1 MTDPELEQKVLEL
14 HTQGHSLRMIQDM
27 LNISRESA
35 RLILEAHNYSP
46 KWFKRNRFG
55 NRLDMGIQATYSEPV
70 KEYEENG
77 LRIKV
82 YPAGYAWGY
91 MIERTAR

>member
-70 KEYEENG
+70 SEYEENG
-77 LRIKV
+77 KRV
-82 YPAGYAWGY
+82 RVFRAGWAWGY
-91 MIERTAR
+91 TTTRSVK